1 MSNRIPKS
9 IAFQDVTIGSGRMA
23 EHGLTVTVCG
33 RGTLNRGDEFWSG
46 TVTFRIGQREMIAG
60 LERGVI
66 GMRVGGTR
74 RIRFGPHLGYG
85 DTTVPGVPARAVLK
99 FEITLQSV
107 ADS

>member
-1 MSNRIPKS
+1 
-9 IAFQDVTIGSGRMA
+9 
-23 EHGLTVTVCG
+23 
-33 RGTLNRGDEFWSG
+33 
-46 TVTFRIGQREMIAG
+46 MIAG